1 MPNFA
6 LILLDRL
13 WNGTDRGRGGR
24 GGWDVECICVC
35 VCDMSSL
42 PSGANPIKLRGL
54 GAA

>member
-1 MPNFA
+1 MA
-6 LILLDRL
+6 QIEGEGGGVVGIL
-13 WNGTDRGRGGR
+13 N
-24 GGWDVECICVC
+24 VFVC